1 MRKQFLNLYFKFVIP
16 AFLIIAILFGLD
28 KIGVSILVFN
38 CSRTFSF
45 ILMFVA
51 LLFAFVIPLWYRLT
65 FINKWK
71 KLSEDKKSEEKIFLF
86 EKNFLIISLMTPY
99 VMILSYLVGVDNIP
113 MIIIIL
119 LSLYSVYYYYPSV
132 RRINL
137 EKRIFKEK

>member
-1 MRKQFLNLYFKFVIP
+1 MRKKLLNLYFKLTIP
-16 AFLIIAILFGLD
+16 AFLIIAILFGID
-28 KIGVSILVFN
+28 KIVASIRLFN
-38 CSRTFSF
+38 CSRIFSF

-51 LLFAFVIPLWYRLT
+51 LLFAFVIPFWYRLT

-71 KLSEDKKSEEKIFLF
+71 KLVEDKKYEEKAFLF
-86 EKNFLIISLMTPY
+86 EKNFLIMPLLTPY
-99 VMILSYLVGVDNIP
+99 IMILSFIVGVDRIP

-137 EKRIFKEK
+137 EKRIFKVE